1 MKDKELAKQE
11 YLEMIKKSWTWAK
24 LTEKEK
30 DRFLLLLDNPCST
43 TVIKGDYDQRWDA
56 CEALYHTFLVG
67 LDYDPLNWRDNYLET
82 THYEINYKDSGKD
95 KQKSM
100 TDENPARMLRLPL
113 NLSIL
118 LQKKKPKIP
127 CTGSSRNCVRKIPL
141 QRFSVLKK
149 QRRGSQIYFK
159 GNVHLK

>member
-30 DRFLLLLDNPCST
+30 DKFLLLLDNPCST

-100 TDENPARMLRLPL
+100 TDENMAKVFVRGLRITADITDVSLTKVV
-113 NLSIL
+113 I
-118 LQKKKPKIP
+118 KTTDVEVK
-127 CTGSSRNCVRKIPL
+127 
-141 QRFSVLKK
+141 
-149 QRRGSQIYFK
+149 
-159 GNVHLK
+159 